1 MAGKQERVCLW
12 DNIKFFLIYLVVL
25 GHFASFY
32 VDQSWNIKRI
42 FIIIYFFHMP
52 AFIFI
57 SGLFSKKA
65 VDQKNYRKVFEYLV
79 LYIFIKVYLFLIKI
93 VCGYGVAEVSLLAEG
108 GVPWYVF
115 SLAAYVLITI
125 CLRNIDKRYLFIFS
139 IVLAC
144 FAGYDPNLGKELVLS
159 RILVYYPFFLAGY
172 CLDPSAVSR
181 KVRSREARA
190 VLLLFSIVFTVGV
203 WAGIKK
209 LYWLSPLLSGQN
221 PYKSLGEMADWGG
234 ILRAIYYLVAFILIF
249 AVIALIPAGKS
260 IITRLGSRSVWVY
273 ALHYG
278 AVYLYFG
285 RLGGINVR
293 PLWIFPTALLT
304 TIIFALPFWEWILGG
319 LIKPRW
325 EREGT

>member
-1 MAGKQERVCLW
+1 MT
-12 DNIKFFLIYLVVL
+12 
-25 GHFASFY
+25 
-32 VDQSWNIKRI
+32 
-42 FIIIYFFHMP
+42 

-159 RILVYYPFFLAGY
+159 RILVYYPFFWPGTAWT
-172 CLDPSAVSR
+172 
-181 KVRSREARA
+181 
-190 VLLLFSIVFTVGV
+190 LLLS
-203 WAGIKK
+203 
-209 LYWLSPLLSGQN
+209 
-221 PYKSLGEMADWGG
+221 
-234 ILRAIYYLVAFILIF
+234 
-249 AVIALIPAGKS
+249 AGKS
-260 IITRLGSRSVWVY
+260 KAERQEPYCCCL
-273 ALHYG
+273 ALFLQLECG
-278 AVYLYFG
+278 Q
-285 RLGGINVR
+285 
-293 PLWIFPTALLT
+293 
-304 TIIFALPFWEWILGG
+304 E
-319 LIKPRW
+319 
-325 EREGT
+325 